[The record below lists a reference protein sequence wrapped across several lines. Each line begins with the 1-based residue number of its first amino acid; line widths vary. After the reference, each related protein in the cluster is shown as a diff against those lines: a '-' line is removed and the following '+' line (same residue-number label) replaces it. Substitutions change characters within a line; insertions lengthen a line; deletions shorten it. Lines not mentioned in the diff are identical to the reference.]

1 MGSMDIIGS
10 AASASAV
17 IAALFGAVA
26 YIANATIAPLKI
38 SIDCLA
44 AECSELR
51 NSIAA
56 METELRRLSVRLAS
70 LGERSDAQESRLGV
84 IERSV
89 INHAV

>member
-26 YIANATIAPLKI
+26 YIANAAIAPLKI
-38 SIDCLA
+38 SIDRLT
-44 AECSELR
+44 AEGAELR

-70 LGERSDAQESRLGV
+70 LGERSDTQASSKG
-84 IERSV
+84 
-89 INHAV
+89 A